1 MNKLTKNTYNTHL
14 TKTFMG
20 KTYVILTP
28 NNENIVIDPTDQW
41 FFTYHQYR
49 SDGKDL
55 RKLIGDD
62 LLKEAG
68 IFGDVLMAETVY
80 EYFQSKY
87 TDPKE
92 ADIQISDY
100 FFYRW
105 NFEHEDADERKLILH
120 PHFLERIERYL
131 YNFEEQPENMCV
143 WNYPICGI
151 QRMGLANEVL
161 NLR

>member
-1 MNKLTKNTYNTHL
+1 MFQTVENRSLNVTIDIMNKLTKNTYNTHL

-49 SDGKDL
+49 SDGMDL
-55 RKLIGDD
+55 RKLVGDD

-87 TDPKE
+87 PDPKE
-92 ADIQISDY
+92 AEIQISNY
-100 FFYRW
+100 FTFRFE
-105 NFEHEDADERKLILH
+105 FEHEGADERRLILH
-120 PHFLERIERYL
+120 PLI
-131 YNFEEQPENMCV
+131 
-143 WNYPICGI
+143 
-151 QRMGLANEVL
+151 
-161 NLR
+161 

>member
-1 MNKLTKNTYNTHL
+1 
-14 TKTFMG
+14 MG

-49 SDGKDL
+49 SDGMDL
-55 RKLIGDD
+55 RKLVGDD

-87 TDPKE
+87 PDPKE
-92 ADIQISDY
+92 AEIQISNY
-100 FFYRW
+100 FTFRFE
-105 NFEHEDADERKLILH
+105 FEHEDADERKLILH

-131 YNFEEQPENMCV
+131 YNFEEEPEHIAV
-143 WNYPICGI
+143 WNYPVYGI
-151 QRMGLANEVL
+151 KKMGLADEVL
-161 NLR
+161 NLKQ